1 MHLRLAFFVTVNGVE
16 IFGGLAW
23 ETTSTVTGERHS
35 PGATEDT
42 FIGSHPVHAEAVRD
56 RENFFRNA
64 AFGWPHALG
73 PNTKH
78 FFVKIEA
85 ALKLLARLLSRAH
98 AIWWTGQDAVGDC

>member
-42 FIGSHPVHAEAVRD
+42 FISGHPVHAEAVRD
-56 RENFFRNA
+56 RENFFSDA
-64 AFGWPHALG
+64 AFGWPNALG
-73 PNTKH
+73 PNSKDL
-78 FFVKIEA
+78 FVKVA
-85 ALKLLARLLSRAH
+85 PALNLLASILWMPKATSRR
-98 AIWWTGQDAVGDC
+98 

>member
-56 RENFFRNA
+56 RENFFGDA
-64 AFGWPHALG
+64 AFGWPHPFG
-73 PNTKH
+73 PNAEDRKSTRLNSSH
-78 FFVKIEA
+78 LGISYAVFC
-85 ALKLLARLLSRAH
+85 LK
-98 AIWWTGQDAVGDC
+98 